1 MDKYYITEDKIAEFV
16 ARMWKEG
23 VEVRVEPKSDQLTVC
38 TKTGGYEWIKVF
50 RKQSF
55 EDLMNEF
62 IPNEQEA

>member
-1 MDKYYITEDKIAEFV
+1 MNKYYITEDKIAEFV

-23 VEVRVEPKSDQLTVC
+23 VEVRVEPKSDQLVVG
-38 TKTGGYEWIKVF
+38 TKIGGYEWIKVF